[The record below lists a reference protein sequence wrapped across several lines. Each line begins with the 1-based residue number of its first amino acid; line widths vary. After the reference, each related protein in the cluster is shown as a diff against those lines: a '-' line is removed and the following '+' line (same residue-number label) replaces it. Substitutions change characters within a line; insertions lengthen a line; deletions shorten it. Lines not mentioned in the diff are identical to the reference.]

1 MQQKQK
7 HSNTLLPPLAIWRL
21 LTAKGRA
28 DGLKGSPCF
37 LLLELLAGEPVFNP
51 VQPLPEFQV
60 YRGISHCSQR
70 FSAGWFRKVQL
81 PQFHGAPSK
90 SSSLGWVRGVCLELF
105 WCSKEKAKENI
116 LFQKRRIINSQDH
129 TIWKLF
135 PKARLIQFV
144 KSEYLKYFTFVNSH
158 SPVTPYNQK
167 EHSPD
172 CQVTDTAKGL
182 TA

>member
-1 MQQKQK
+1 MNPFTFSGFSFCFAHCNGKEFHPLFIYFLVQQKQK
-7 HSNTLLPPLAIWRL
+7 HPNTLLPPLAIWRL
-21 LTAKGRA
+21 LTGKGWA

-37 LLLELLAGEPVFNP
+37 LLLQLLAWEPVFNP

-105 WCSKEKAKENI
+105 WCSKEKPKENI
-116 LFQKRRIINSQDH
+116 LFQKGRINSQDH
-129 TIWKLF
+129 TTGRSL
-135 PKARLIQFV
+135 
-144 KSEYLKYFTFVNSH
+144 N
-158 SPVTPYNQK
+158 
-167 EHSPD
+167 
-172 CQVTDTAKGL
+172 
-182 TA
+182 